1 MYTIFQTQAV
11 RQQCYLIYPAHN
23 TFVVF
28 FILWPKNDRWEVTTP
43 GWPLMLGWGFLKAA
57 SPQNA
62 RVLGSHSRVSL
73 PSAPSHVLVAEKGN
87 FPMGSTTK
95 SDAGTSQQPAFDY
108 IFFGRP
114 FLPRVR
120 QGDISTKFTAW
131 MSKPFFCKNPC
142 LESRGYFNAT
152 MLLCYQCKN
161 ILIFGSNH
169 KTSLCCK
176 TETVQVAKSAPL
188 IPGCWCPAPV
198 WMFGDP
204 GVPKAGA
211 GVSGR
216 LGATARNPRKSQAP
230 VGRWP
235 LGWKHVSFEN
245 GFEDYC
251 WEEMSKKF
259 QLKERGSNIFKPR

>member
-1 MYTIFQTQAV
+1 MPAPHNSQPLITSSLGGHFFLGFDKEIF
-11 RQQCYLIYPAHN
+11 P
-23 TFVVF
+23 
-28 FILWPKNDRWEVTTP
+28 
-43 GWPLMLGWGFLKAA
+43 
-57 SPQNA
+57 
-62 RVLGSHSRVSL
+62 
-73 PSAPSHVLVAEKGN
+73 PS
-87 FPMGSTTK
+87 
-95 SDAGTSQQPAFDY
+95 
-108 IFFGRP
+108 
-114 FLPRVR
+114 
-120 QGDISTKFTAW
+120 FTAW

-198 WMFGDP
+198 WKFGDP

-216 LGATARNPRKSQAP
+216 LGATAGARNPRKSQAP

-235 LGWKHVSFEN
+235 LG
-245 GFEDYC
+245 
-251 WEEMSKKF
+251 
-259 QLKERGSNIFKPR
+259 